1 MGRFVGEARPLRWD
15 QHRGGPG
22 VNAPR
27 GLRGCGEAGSR
38 DYAGAS
44 GREGRVTFSITCA
57 SIPRLP
63 SAAPGAWAPRAWLC
77 PQVSTCGENSVHLER
92 KKGREPNGENAGDRV
107 EEEARHLVAHEATC
121 TASGAA
127 ATRAISDPGPTSSVL
142 PRLAHTGS
150 LWYQYSLNNE
160 SEGFF

>member
-63 SAAPGAWAPRAWLC
+63 SASPGAWAPRAWLC

-92 KKGREPNGENAGDRV
+92 KEENRMEKMRETELR
-107 EEEARHLVAHEATC
+107 RRRATWWPMRPLAL
-121 TASGAA
+121 ASGAA